1 MRTKKTTGV
10 FSFSYTHTCI
20 PTYLFV
26 HTCILTYTY
35 LYTHIHADNDGREG
49 SLVALEEAKRSY
61 REIYEEMQLCKV
73 QVQEMQ
79 TLKQKTMAS
88 LVTSFQQYQTAFIS
102 NVQHV

>member
-1 MRTKKTTGV
+1 MAKKSKIDELQDMLNENEENDG
-10 FSFSYTHTCI
+10 
-20 PTYLFV
+20 
-26 HTCILTYTY
+26 
-35 LYTHIHADNDGREG
+35 DNDGREG

-61 REIYEEMQLCKV
+61 REMYEEMQLCKV